1 MKHTLQ
7 IHMTNECNL
16 NCPYCYIKQ
25 DMQELSFDKLKNQIS
40 HAEQLSRM
48 LDDNFSDEYDVTF
61 FGGEPLLKIDNLI
74 LYDKYIK
81 DKLNVKF
88 SFVQTNGILLNEQV
102 KEQLDKNNI
111 NIGISCDG
119 CSDKNVNFIENIYR
133 SNLVPMH
140 PKMMVDGYNVSQ
152 MMKNIRYFVYFAMNT
167 QQNNFY
173 IDVSFVKDNVW
184 DKDALQELKFQLDEL
199 LIFYKKVYQD
209 TGMLLG
215 IGFLDR
221 AMQNMIYGKRKF
233 ICFAGKNGFSITP
246 SGIIYPCSRFYS
258 VDKYKLYDSNTNT
271 YFEDN
276 INFIKAN
283 NVTENN
289 KCVNCKIN
297 RFCNQGCYYSQLENE
312 SIIDGYCSV
321 LKLIFKF
328 TAGLY
333 KEMKNECDVYITER
347 KGVKF

>member
-1 MKHTLQ
+1 
-7 IHMTNECNL
+7 
-16 NCPYCYIKQ
+16 
-25 DMQELSFDKLKNQIS
+25 
-40 HAEQLSRM
+40 
-48 LDDNFSDEYDVTF
+48 
-61 FGGEPLLKIDNLI
+61 
-74 LYDKYIK
+74 
-81 DKLNVKF
+81 
-88 SFVQTNGILLNEQV
+88 
-102 KEQLDKNNI
+102 
-111 NIGISCDG
+111 
-119 CSDKNVNFIENIYR
+119 
-133 SNLVPMH
+133 
-140 PKMMVDGYNVSQ
+140 
-152 MMKNIRYFVYFAMNT
+152 MKNISYFVNFAINT
-167 QQNNFY
+167 QQKNFY

-258 VDKYKLYDSNTNT
+258 VDKYKLYDSNVDT
-271 YFEDN
+271 YFWDN
-276 INFIKAN
+276 IAFIKDN

-289 KCVNCKIN
+289 KCMNCKIN
-297 RFCNQGCYYSQLENE
+297 KFCNQGCYYSQLENE

>member
-1 MKHTLQ
+1 
-7 IHMTNECNL
+7 MTNECNL
-16 NCPYCYIKQ
+16 DCPYCYIKQ
-25 DMQELSFDKLKNQIS
+25 NSQELTFDKLKKQIAS
-40 HAEQLSRM
+40 AEKLSKI
-48 LDDNFSDEYDVTF
+48 LDDNFSGEYDVTF
-61 FGGEPLLKIDNLI
+61 FGGEPLLKIENVIRFND
-74 LYDKYIK
+74 YIK
-81 DKLNVKF
+81 NVLNVKF
-88 SFVQTNGILLNEQV
+88 SFVQTNGILLNGQI
-102 KEQLDKNNI
+102 KERLDNNNI

-119 CSDKNVNFIENIYR
+119 CNDKNVTFIENIYR
-133 SNLVPMH
+133 SNLVLMH
-140 PKMMVDGYNVSQ
+140 PKMMVDGHNVSQ
-152 MMKNIRYFVYFAMNT
+152 MMKNICYFVNFAMST

-184 DKDALQELKFQLDEL
+184 DKDALQELKYQLDEL

-258 VDKYKLYDSNTNT
+258 ADKYKLYDSNMDT

-276 INFIKAN
+276 IAFIKAN

-328 TAGLY
+328 TAKLY
-333 KEMKNECDVYITER
+333 KEMKNEFDINITER
-347 KGVKF
+347 NGVKF